1 MSLMRMALRLVAVLV
16 AISLT
21 GSLPVRA
28 GQCEPTTAP
37 CRDAQPHPMDCCQPM
52 HCHCNLSG
60 PVQPTKNS
68 VPDRATTTTGHEIV
82 KVVLLRVG
90 AMYLMGGEYLNVRS
104 TARAATALRSTAGSY
119 LFTHAF

>member
-1 MSLMRMALRLVAVLV
+1 MRVALRLVTALV
-16 AISLT
+16 AIALM

-28 GQCEPTTAP
+28 EQCEPTTAP

-60 PVQPTKNS
+60 PVQPTPNS
-68 VPDRATTTTGHEIV
+68 VPARAATTTGHEIV
-82 KVVLLRVG
+82 KVVSLPMG

-104 TARAATALRSTAGSY
+104 TARAATSLRSTAGSY
-119 LFTHAF
+119 LFTHAFLI